1 MATRRP
7 RELSP
12 RRAAKLYARGA
23 RLRCPHCGGGGLLK
37 TWFELRPNCPTCG
50 LRLDRGEEDFFL
62 GAMMMNLVVAEL
74 LLALALTALVIVM
87 WPQVPWTFLQW
98 GGIALMIL
106 APIALYPFSKT
117 LWLAADI
124 QMRPV
129 TPEEIDWARSSD
141 PDAYRAFDER

>member
-1 MATRRP
+1 MSTRRP

-12 RRAAKLYARGA
+12 RRALKLYARGA
-23 RLRCPHCGGGGLLK
+23 RLRCPHCGSGGLLK
-37 TWFELRPNCPTCG
+37 SWFELRPSCPTCG

-74 LLALALTALVIVM
+74 LLALALAALVIAL
-87 WPQVPWTFLQW
+87 WPRVPWSFLQW
-98 GGIALMIL
+98 GGVALMVL

-129 TPEEIDWARSSD
+129 SPEEIDWSRRNA
-141 PDAYRAFDER
+141 PDAYRSFDER